1 MSYKIYKQGY
11 SEFKAYDYDKI
22 TKTIE
27 VEIPIIKKPLFPKE
41 WKTSSTGR
49 KYFNHVQMF
58 IRNSGLTE
66 CYDIEQLVK
75 PFKRIRIDFGLNA
88 RQKAIDKMYQ
98 LANEIE

>member
-1 MSYKIYKQGY
+1 
-11 SEFKAYDYDKI
+11 
-22 TKTIE
+22 
-27 VEIPIIKKPLFPKE
+27 
-41 WKTSSTGR
+41 
-49 KYFNHVQMF
+49 MF